1 MNERRLNKTHPDYKL
16 FKAQLDKIVS
26 NRSVRRKEVESR
38 HADEEDAG
46 KYARM
51 EVEMNKIERET
62 ARRIKALMAEY
73 DYLWK

>member
-1 MNERRLNKTHPDYKL
+1 MNERRLNKAHPDYKL
-16 FKAQLDKIVS
+16 FEAQLDKIVS

-38 HADEEDAG
+38 HADEEDVG